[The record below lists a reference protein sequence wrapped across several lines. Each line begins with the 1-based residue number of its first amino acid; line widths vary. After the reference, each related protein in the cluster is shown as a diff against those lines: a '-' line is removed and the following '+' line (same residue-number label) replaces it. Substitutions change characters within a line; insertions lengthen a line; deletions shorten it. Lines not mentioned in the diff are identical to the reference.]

1 MKQTIKVSRFTESI
15 TFNTADIRNSTGG
28 FQICNGVGDETG
40 TEYELTFD
48 AFGNL
53 AMVEKI

>member
-1 MKQTIKVSRFTESI
+1 MKKTIKVARFTESI
-15 TFNTADIRNSTGG
+15 TFNTTDIKHGTGG

-40 TEYELTFD
+40 GEYELTFD